1 MNTKTTI
8 IAFLLVS
15 SFLGTAQSNKHYAKA
30 KVTYGIT
37 LHLERNNEVY
47 KIYEKYF
54 PELAA
59 RSETT
64 ASEIDFSLILND
76 SISFFYLEKKLYSD
90 NRAASFA
97 IGESKYFGRIKQ
109 KPENYIT
116 EELQED
122 FGKFLVSRPYQDWVL
137 RDESKMIGDYLCFKA
152 TTFYTI
158 TSPAGKVFK
167 HNFTAWYAP
176 QLPYKFGPSG
186 YGNLPGLIIELQ
198 GKDFT
203 LGVSKITFYED
214 ALKSKENEMPQLKNK
229 RLIIE
234 EEFEKLAAED
244 EKRWRNRKK

>member
-15 SFLGTAQSNKHYAKA
+15 SFLGTAQSNKQYAKA

-54 PELAA
+54 PGLAA

-90 NRAASFA
+90 NRAVSSALTHSGFH
-97 IGESKYFGRIKQ
+97 GRIKQ
-109 KPENYIT
+109 QPNDFVT

-122 FGKFLVSRPYQDWVL
+122 FGKFLVSRLYQDWVL
-137 RDESKMIGDYLCFKA
+137 HEDSKMIGDYLCFKA

-158 TSPAGKVFK
+158 MSPAGKVFK
-167 HNFTAWYAP
+167 HDFTAWYAP
-176 QLPYKFGPSG
+176 QLPHKFGPSG

-229 RLIIE
+229 RLITE

-244 EKRWRNRKK
+244 EKRWRDKRD

>member
-1 MNTKTTI
+1 MSKKNSCVL
-8 IAFLLVS
+8 FLFLINATVFAQSKKQYAHAKVS
-15 SFLGTAQSNKHYAKA
+15 YTAQIKPDKSE
-30 KVTYGIT
+30 G
-37 LHLERNNEVY
+37 VY
-47 KIYEKYF
+47 KILENFTPGLSK
-54 PELAA
+54 
-59 RSETT
+59 RVETV
-64 ASEIDFSLILND
+64 ASELDFTLVCTD
-76 SISFFYLEKKLYSD
+76 STALFYLEKKLYSD
-90 NRAASFA
+90 NRAASRALLHSGFH
-97 IGESKYFGRIKQ
+97 GRIKQ
-109 KPENYIT
+109 QPNDFIT

-122 FGKFLVSRPYQDWVL
+122 FGKFLVSRLYQDWVL

-167 HNFTAWYAP
+167 HDFTAWYTP

-229 RLIIE
+229 RLITE

-244 EKRWRNRKK
+244 EKRWRDKRD